1 MQNLKITF
9 YLSSPV
15 ILSRFTTIDSILLKL
30 YFDDK
35 NRNGNIGSRNI
46 NIKDVLPELAGFIQV
61 RNNTLSGS
69 IWYIDDTEKVNLHN
83 AIFVKTRNSEHA
95 KKYTGAA
102 FSDNSDGSGPYK
114 LFRFGIETL
123 NVKSLYFYVTG
134 DKGRIEEL
142 LRNLSCLGKKGAAGY
157 GMVSGFKIEE
167 IESEK
172 GFTIDGNTPSRPLAC
187 KDWTVKTHKVMFYR
201 QFPPYYEKSG
211 KVPCYM
217 PTTALIE
224 TADHTYGGGTYGS
237 ITDTAYIS
245 PTEFVY
251 NAVKGEYPKGEY
263 PSLEGNRTCVC
274 CGKEHDKGAEL
285 NAVFNRSSNND
296 YGYFDKGGN
305 VCEYCAW
312 SGAKDVSAYIGY
324 LLTDGTDYRHIQG
337 KHMPE
342 ETAELQ
348 KEYRKELF
356 SNLNRQKLPFYIGVK
371 TSKNSQHVVFKSTV
385 AISSAMVPV
394 QMGDD
399 TLIVDVELLMRGI
412 ADLKELIKKT
422 GIKKTFWIN
431 QEKIEGPVYSLLG
444 KNNTEVNKEMMS
456 DFIKKYD
463 RSIRIIL
470 NRVVIE

>member
-30 YFDDK
+30 YFDYK
-35 NRNGNIGSRNI
+35 RRNGDIDGRNI
-46 NIKDVLPELAGFIQV
+46 DTKDILPELAKFIQV
-61 RNNTLSGS
+61 KNNTLSGS
-69 IWYIDDTEKVNLHN
+69 IWYIDDTQKINLYN
-83 AIFVKTRNSEHA
+83 AMFVKTRDSEHA
-95 KKYTGAA
+95 IKYTGKA
-102 FSDNSDGSGPYK
+102 FSDNSAGSGPYK
-114 LFRFGIETL
+114 LFHFGIEAL
-123 NVKSLYFYVTG
+123 NTKSLYFYITG
-134 DKGRIEEL
+134 DKERIEGL

-157 GMVSGFKIEE
+157 GMVSSFKIEE
-167 IESEK
+167 IETEK

-187 KDWTVKTHKVMFYR
+187 KDWTVNTHKVMFFR
-201 QFPPYYEKSG
+201 QYPPYYEKHG

-224 TADHTYGGGTYGS
+224 MTDHTYGRAYS
-237 ITDTAYIS
+237 SRTDTAYIS

-263 PSLEGNRTCVC
+263 PSLGESRTCVC

-285 NAVFNRSSNND
+285 NVVLSRNSNND
-296 YGYFDKGGN
+296 CGYIDKGGF

-312 SGAKDVSAYIGY
+312 SAGKDVSAYIGY
-324 LLTDGTDYRHIQG
+324 LLTDGKDYRHIQG

-342 ETAELQ
+342 KTEELQ

-356 SNLNRQKLPFYIGVK
+356 SHLNDQKPPFYIGVK
-371 TSKNSQHVVFKSTV
+371 ISKNSQHVVFKSTV

-394 QMGDD
+394 QHGDD
-399 TLIVDVELLMRGI
+399 TLIVDVELLSRGI

-431 QEKIEGPVYSLLG
+431 QEKIERPVYGLSD
-444 KNNTEVNKEMMS
+444 KNNREMLS

-463 RSIRIIL
+463 RAIRVIL
-470 NRVVIE
+470 NRIVLLTL